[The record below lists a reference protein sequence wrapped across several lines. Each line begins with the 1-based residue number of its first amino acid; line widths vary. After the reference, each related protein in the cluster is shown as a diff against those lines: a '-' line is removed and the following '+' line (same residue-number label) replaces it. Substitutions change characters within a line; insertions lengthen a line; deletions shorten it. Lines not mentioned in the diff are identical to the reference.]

1 MRKECEQ
8 HDITSL
14 ILYISTMIGEFS
26 QVIPELIHTLIHV
39 KIV

>member
-14 ILYISTMIGEFS
+14 ILHFSTTIGELS
-26 QVIPELIHTLIHV
+26 QVIPELIHTLIT
-39 KIV
+39 